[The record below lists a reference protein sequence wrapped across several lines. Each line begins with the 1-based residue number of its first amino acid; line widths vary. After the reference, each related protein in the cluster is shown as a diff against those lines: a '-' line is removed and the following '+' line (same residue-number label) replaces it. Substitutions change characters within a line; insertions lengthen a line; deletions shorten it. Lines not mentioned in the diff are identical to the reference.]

1 MAATEN
7 EVYMDVPAVQDIAK
21 TFQQITEVLKGVIT
35 ALDVLINVLNTT
47 AFMGAVGGAAV
58 AHFME
63 VIKKQLEQVSQQTEE
78 ISNDV
83 SQAAEAYQRG
93 DATGATK
100 FY

>member
-1 MAATEN
+1 MAATDS

-21 TFQQITEVLKGVIT
+21 TFQQVTEVLKGIIT

-63 VIKKQLEQVSQQTEE
+63 VMKRQLEQVADQTEE
-78 ISNDV
+78 LSKDV
-83 SQAAEAYQRG
+83 SQAVEAYQRG
-93 DATGATK
+93 DAQGATK
-100 FY
+100 FF